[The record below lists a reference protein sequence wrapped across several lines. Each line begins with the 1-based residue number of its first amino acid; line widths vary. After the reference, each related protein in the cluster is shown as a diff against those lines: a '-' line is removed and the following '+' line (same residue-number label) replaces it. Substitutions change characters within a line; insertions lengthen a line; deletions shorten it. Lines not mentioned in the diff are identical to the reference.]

1 MGRPYIK
8 TRFIIWIAFLAIIS
22 NNAKSDPELE
32 QEVIKLTDSFGTI
45 ECDNILRGLG
55 TKVLLAP
62 RELKKGSIFVTAA
75 HTLFDKENS
84 RRYKNCFFKFGNSRF
99 NKRPFNRTSDTNYS
113 PLDNDINKA
122 VNDYIFFHIKN
133 SVSSPGIRLKETG
146 KSGVNLVS
154 IGFDSF
160 SEKIILNNPC
170 ERIRSEIL
178 KHNGILLHNCDSKAG
193 NSGGAIIDRNTG
205 NLVAIHGGKFLI
217 NGNKEDTNFS
227 TKTITIN
234 HGREVDLAFVKSL
247 DNFILSLIGD
257 Q

>member
-1 MGRPYIK
+1 M
-8 TRFIIWIAFLAIIS
+8 IWIAFLAIIS
-22 NNAKSDPELE
+22 NNAKSDQELK
-32 QEVIKLTDSFGTI
+32 QKVIQLTDSFGTI
-45 ECDNILRGLG
+45 ECDNVLRGLG
-55 TKVLLAP
+55 TKVLLSS
-62 RELKKGSIFVTAA
+62 RKLEKGSIFVTAA
-75 HTLFDKENS
+75 HTLFDNENS

>member
-1 MGRPYIK
+1 M
-8 TRFIIWIAFLAIIS
+8 IWIAFLAIIS
-22 NNAKSDPELE
+22 NNAKSDRELE

-99 NKRPFNRTSDTNYS
+99 NKRPFNRTSETNYF
-113 PLDNDINKA
+113 PLDNEINKA
-122 VNDYIFFHIKN
+122 ANDYIFFHIKN
-133 SVSSPGIRLKETG
+133 SVSSPGIKLKETG
-146 KSGVNLVS
+146 NSEVNLVS

-160 SEKIILNNPC
+160 SEEIILNNPC

-178 KHNGILLHNCDSKAG
+178 THNGILLHNCDSKAG

-217 NGNKEDTNFS
+217 NENKEDTNFS